1 MVNIGPPTC
10 FASMYNEWGFDFQL
24 INVPHSPFSVRTE
37 EKGLSGIPIPNFAL
51 RKKTHKDID
60 I

>member
-37 EKGLSGIPIPNFAL
+37 EKGFKWHTDPKFCAK
-51 RKKTHKDID
+51 KKTHKDID